1 MSFDYFCII
10 YNLITNWS
18 LQQIFGTVELYSM
31 IDLKFIGWNSD
42 YSRYA
47 SEKMIALCLFWVQ
60 LKIYVD
66 PLPISWYIREYD
78 VSRSNVF
85 GCVWNMR
92 LCIRFIDV
100 INKTF
105 SIILTLWPRADSCD
119 HLLQF
124 QWNPYWL
131 N

>member
-1 MSFDYFCII
+1 MPTVLLLQLPIWIGKYRQCLFDYFCII

-31 IDLKFIGWNSD
+31 IDLKFIGRNSD

-66 PLPISWYIREYD
+66 PLPISWDICEDY
-78 VSRSNVF
+78 VSRINVLYSVVSEIWA
-85 GCVWNMR
+85 CVLGLLMS
-92 LCIRFIDV
+92 
-100 INKTF
+100 
-105 SIILTLWPRADSCD
+105 SIKPLAL
-119 HLLQF
+119 F
-124 QWNPYWL
+124 
-131 N
+131 